1 MLAPP
6 ELSEPLGLS
15 AVKILGSC
23 ACAGAE
29 STKHGSTREMR
40 IERTNWRAWR
50 RTRLMKRTEGQAG
63 AVIVK
68 LLHFGNS

>member
-15 AVKILGSC
+15 AAKISDSC
-23 ACAGAE
+23 ACAGAK

-40 IERTNWRAWR
+40 IERT
-50 RTRLMKRTEGQAG
+50 
-63 AVIVK
+63 K
-68 LLHFGNS
+68 LADVTPDKIIGTN

>member
-6 ELSEPLGLS
+6 ELTEPLGSS
-15 AVKILGSC
+15 AAKILGSC

-40 IERTNWRAWR
+40 IERT
-50 RTRLMKRTEGQAG
+50 
-63 AVIVK
+63 K
-68 LLHFGNS
+68 LASVAPEKINETN